1 MNAPPECPDQG
12 TELAAAV
19 RARVLPPDP
28 SPEAVALARHIV
40 DMAGD
45 SVAGIVFFGSR
56 KSRARPDP
64 SSAFDLFVVIEP
76 ARAFYERLAAHGSVR
91 RAPATLAALQAV
103 LPPNQIS
110 LAAGAA
116 DGAPR
121 AKCAVVTAD
130 DLRRQTSPRR
140 DDHFCL
146 GRLFQPTEILYAAPG
161 REAEIIAALVQA
173 HAFTYEWG
181 RPWLPARFDVGEY
194 CRTLLRVSFAA
205 EIRPEPEGR
214 AQALF
219 DAQDAYL
226 RPVYATLLAAL
237 AASGELREE
246 APGVYAL
253 VRPVGAFERLR
264 LAAYFR
270 WSKVRATVRWAKY
283 VITFDDWLDFIVRKA
298 RRHTGEDIVLSD
310 RERRMPL
317 LFLWPRVIHYLRH
330 KDRARE

>member
-1 MNAPPECPDQG
+1 MNAPPE
-12 TELAAAV
+12 LLAAV
-19 RARVLPPDP
+19 RARVLPADP

-40 DMAGD
+40 EIAGD
-45 SVAGIVFFGSR
+45 SVSAIVFFGSR

-64 SSAFDLFVVIEP
+64 YSAFDLFVVIEH
-76 ARAFYERLAAHGSVR
+76 ARAFYERLASRGAVR
-91 RAPATLAALQAV
+91 RSAAVLAALQAV

-110 LAAGAA
+110 LQAEPGEAT
-116 DGAPR
+116 PR
-121 AKCAVVTAD
+121 AKCAVVTTRG
-130 DLRRQTSPRR
+130 LRRQTSAQR

-161 REAEIIAALVQA
+161 REEETIVTLARA
-173 HAFTYEWG
+173 HALTYEWG
-181 RPWLPARFDVGEY
+181 RPWLPPRFDVGQY

-205 EIRPEPEGR
+205 EIRPEPAGR

-219 DAQDAYL
+219 DAQEEYL

-237 AASGELREE
+237 AAAGELHEI
-246 APGVYAL
+246 APGAYAL
-253 VRPVGAFERLR
+253 VRPVGAYERLR

-270 WSKVRATVRWAKY
+270 WSKVRATARWAKH
-283 VITFDDWLDFIVRKA
+283 VVTFDDWLDFIVRKA
-298 RRHTGEDIVLSD
+298 RRHTGEEIVLTD

>member
-1 MNAPPECPDQG
+1 MIAPPE
-12 TELAAAV
+12 LAAEV
-19 RARVLPPDP
+19 RARVQTADP
-28 SPEAVALARHIV
+28 APEAVALARHLV

-45 SVAGIVFFGSR
+45 SVAAIVFFGSR

-64 SSAFDLFVVIEP
+64 YSAYDLFVVVTG
-76 ARAFYERLAAHGSVR
+76 ARAFYDRLAAGGAVR
-91 RAPATLAALQAV
+91 RSGAVLAALQAV

-110 LAAGAA
+110 VTPEPGDAAS
-116 DGAPR
+116 R
-121 AKCAVVTAD
+121 AKCAVVTGAM
-130 DLRRQTSPRR
+130 LQRQTSAAR

-161 REAEIIAALVQA
+161 REEEILGALARA
-173 HAFTYEWG
+173 HALTYVWG

-219 DAQDAYL
+219 EAQKEYL

-237 AASGELREE
+237 ARAGELREE
-246 APGVYAL
+246 SPGVYAL
-253 VRPVGAFERLR
+253 VRPVTAYERLR
-264 LAAYFR
+264 LSAYFR
-270 WSKVRATVRWAKY
+270 WSMVRATARWAKY
-283 VITFDDWLDFIVRKA
+283 VITFDDWLEFIVRKA
-298 RRHTGEDIVLSD
+298 RRHTGEDIVLTD

-317 LFLWPRVIHYLRH
+317 VFLWPRVIHYLRH
-330 KDRARE
+330 KDRARS

>member
-1 MNAPPECPDQG
+1 MNAPP
-12 TELAAAV
+12 ELAAAV
-19 RARVLPPDP
+19 RARVLASDP
-28 SPEAVALARHIV
+28 SPEAAALARHIV
-40 DMAGD
+40 EMAGE
-45 SVAGIVFFGSR
+45 SVSAIVFFGSR

-64 SSAFDLFVVIEP
+64 GSAFDLFVVVADAP
-76 ARAFYERLAAHGSVR
+76 SFYRRLAVRGAVR
-91 RAPATLAALQAV
+91 RPPAVLSALQAV

-110 LAAGAA
+110 LAAEPGDA
-116 DGAPR
+116 APR
-121 AKCAVVTAD
+121 AKCAVITER
-130 DLRRQTSPRR
+130 DLRRQTSARR

-146 GRLFQPTEILYAAPG
+146 GRLFQPTDLLYAAPG
-161 REAEIIAALVQA
+161 HEEETVAALVQA
-173 HAFTYEWG
+173 HALTYEWG

-219 DAQDAYL
+219 EAQEAYL
-226 RPVYATLLAAL
+226 RPVYSTLLAAL

-246 APGVYAL
+246 APGVYGLA
-253 VRPVGAFERLR
+253 RPVGALERFR

-270 WSKVRATVRWAKY
+270 WSKVRATARWAKY

-298 RRHTGEDIVLSD
+298 RRHTGEDIVLTE

-330 KDRARE
+330 KDRARP

>member
-1 MNAPPECPDQG
+1 MNAPPE
-12 TELAAAV
+12 LLAAV
-19 RARVLPPDP
+19 RARVLTEP
-28 SPEAVALARHIV
+28 SPEAAALARHIV
-40 DMAGD
+40 DIAGD
-45 SVAGIVFFGSR
+45 SVSAIVFFGSR
-56 KSRARPDP
+56 KSRARPD
-64 SSAFDLFVVIEP
+64 SHSAFDLFVVADP
-76 ARAFYERLAAHGSVR
+76 ARTFYERLAARGAVR
-91 RAPATLAALQAV
+91 RSPAVLAALQAV

-110 LAAGAA
+110 LPPNGG

-121 AKCAVVTAD
+121 AKCAVVTGPV
-130 DLRRQTSPRR
+130 LRRQTSARR

-146 GRLFQPTEILYAAPG
+146 GRLFQPTEILYAARG
-161 REAEIIAALVQA
+161 REDETLAALVQA
-173 HAFTYEWG
+173 HALTYVWG

-219 DAQDAYL
+219 EAQESYL

-237 AASGELREE
+237 ATSGELREDV
-246 APGVYAL
+246 PGIYAL
-253 VRPVGAFERLR
+253 VRPAGRFERLR

-270 WSKVRATVRWAKY
+270 WSMVRATVRWAKY

-298 RRHTGEDIVLSD
+298 RRHTGEDIVLTD

-317 LFLWPRVIHYLRH
+317 VFLWPRVIHYLRH
-330 KDRARE
+330 KDRARP

>member
-1 MNAPPECPDQG
+1 M
-12 TELAAAV
+12 
-19 RARVLPPDP
+19 
-28 SPEAVALARHIV
+28 
-40 DMAGD
+40 
-45 SVAGIVFFGSR
+45 
-56 KSRARPDP
+56 
-64 SSAFDLFVVIEP
+64 
-76 ARAFYERLAAHGSVR
+76 
-91 RAPATLAALQAV
+91 
-103 LPPNQIS
+103 
-110 LAAGAA
+110 
-116 DGAPR
+116 
-121 AKCAVVTAD
+121 VTAD

-161 REAEIIAALVQA
+161 REDEIVAALVQA
-173 HAFTYEWG
+173 HALTYQWG

-219 DAQDAYL
+219 EAQEAYL

-246 APGVYAL
+246 APGVYSL
-253 VRPVGAFERLR
+253 VRPAGAFERLR

-298 RRHTGEDIVLSD
+298 RRHTGRGHRPERPRAPHAPALPVAARDPLPAPQGPRPAVKTPFAVFAAVLAAAVLSMAVYAPA
-310 RERRMPL
+310 RPRPGRRRGSQGLAVPARAGRLPRPL
-317 LFLWPRVIHYLRH
+317 VHVGAV
-330 KDRARE
+330 ARRSGCSSAWA

>member
-1 MNAPPECPDQG
+1 MNAPPD
-12 TELAAAV
+12 LASAV
-19 RARVLPPDP
+19 RSRVNAADP

-40 DMAGD
+40 AMAGD
-45 SVAGIVFFGSR
+45 SVSAIVFFGSR

-64 SSAFDLFVVIEP
+64 YSAYDLFVVITN
-76 ARAFYERLAAHGSVR
+76 ARAFYGRLAAAGAVR
-91 RAPATLAALQAV
+91 RSATVLAALQAV

-110 LAAGAA
+110 VTAVPG
-116 DGAPR
+116 DMAPR
-121 AKCAVVTAD
+121 AKCAVVTEAV
-130 DLRRQTSPRR
+130 LRRQTSLQR

-146 GRLFQPTEILYAAPG
+146 GRLFQPTEVLYAAPG
-161 REAEIIAALVQA
+161 REDEIVGALVQA
-173 HAFTYEWG
+173 HALTYVWG

-219 DAQDAYL
+219 EAQEGYL

-237 AASGELREE
+237 ATTGELREE
-246 APGVYAL
+246 APGLYAL
-253 VRPVGAFERLR
+253 AQPVGAYERLR

-270 WSKVRATVRWAKY
+270 WSMVRATARWAKY

-317 LFLWPRVIHYLRH
+317 VFLWPRVIHYLRH
-330 KDRARE
+330 KDRARP

>member
-1 MNAPPECPDQG
+1 MNAPPE
-12 TELAAAV
+12 LVAAV
-19 RARVLPPDP
+19 RARALPRGP

-40 DMAGD
+40 DMTGD
-45 SVAGIVFFGSR
+45 SVSAIVFFGSR

-64 SSAFDLFVVIEP
+64 YSAFDLFVVVEH
-76 ARAFYERLAAHGSVR
+76 ARAFYDRLVARGAVR
-91 RAPATLAALQAV
+91 RAPAVLAALQAL

-110 LAAGAA
+110 LAAQPGDA
-116 DGAPR
+116 APR
-121 AKCAVVTAD
+121 AKCAVVTVSEFT
-130 DLRRQTSPRR
+130 RQTSIRR
-140 DDHFCL
+140 NDHFCL

-161 REAEIIAALVQA
+161 REAEIVDALARA
-173 HAFTYEWG
+173 HALTYVWG

-219 DAQDAYL
+219 AAQEEYL

-237 AASGELREE
+237 AGAGELREE
-246 APGVYAL
+246 TAGEYSVA
-253 VRPVGAFERLR
+253 RPVTAGERLR
-264 LAAYFR
+264 LSWYFR

-298 RRHTGEDIVLSD
+298 RRHTGEDIVLTD

-317 LFLWPRVIHYLRH
+317 LFLWPRLIHYLRH
-330 KDRARE
+330 KDRARP

>member
-1 MNAPPECPDQG
+1 MSAPPELQ
-12 TELAAAV
+12 AAV
-19 RARVLPPDP
+19 RARVLPADP

-45 SVAGIVFFGSR
+45 GVAAIVFFGSR

-64 SSAFDLFVVIEP
+64 YSAYDLFVVIEG
-76 ARAFYERLAAHGSVR
+76 ARAFYERLAARGALR
-91 RAPATLAALQAV
+91 RSPAVLSALQAF
-103 LPPNQIS
+103 LAPNQIS
-110 LAAGAA
+110 VTAFPGDA
-116 DGAPR
+116 APR
-121 AKCAVVTAD
+121 AKCAVITAAQ
-130 DLRRQTSPRR
+130 LRRQTSRDR

-161 REAEIIAALVQA
+161 REEEILSALARA
-173 HAFTYEWG
+173 HALTFEWG
-181 RPWLPARFDVGEY
+181 RPWLPASFDVGDY
-194 CRTLLRVSFAA
+194 CRTLLKVSFAG

-219 DAQDAYL
+219 EAQESYL
-226 RPVYATLLAAL
+226 RPVYGAFLGTLA
-237 AASGELREE
+237 GGGTLREE

-253 VRPVGAFERLR
+253 ARPVGAYERLR

-270 WSKVRATVRWAKY
+270 WSMIRATVRWAKY
-283 VITFDDWLDFIVRKA
+283 VVTFDDWLDFIVRKA
-298 RRHTGEDIVLSD
+298 RRHTGEDIVLTD

-330 KDRARE
+330 KDRARP

>member
-1 MNAPPECPDQG
+1 MNAPPE
-12 TELAAAV
+12 LLAAV
-19 RARVLPPDP
+19 RARVRPPDP

-45 SVAGIVFFGSR
+45 SVCAIVFFGSR

-64 SSAFDLFVVIEP
+64 YSAYDLFVVVRD
-76 ARAFYERLAAHGSVR
+76 ARAFYERLAARGAVR
-91 RAPATLAALQAV
+91 RSPAVLAALQAV

-110 LAAGAA
+110 LRAEPA
-116 DGAPR
+116 DAVPR
-121 AKCAVVTAD
+121 AKCAVVTVPG
-130 DLRRQTSPRR
+130 LRRQTSRKR

-161 REAEIIAALVQA
+161 CEDETIAALAQA
-173 HAFTYEWG
+173 HALTYEWG
-181 RPWLPARFDVGEY
+181 RPWLPAHFDVAEY

-214 AQALF
+214 AQALYE
-219 DAQDAYL
+219 AQEAYL

-237 AASGELREE
+237 AASGELRED

-270 WSKVRATVRWAKY
+270 WSMVRATVRWAKY

-298 RRHTGEDIVLSD
+298 RRHSGEDIVLSE

-330 KDRARE
+330 KDRE

>member
-1 MNAPPECPDQG
+1 MNAPPE
-12 TELAAAV
+12 LLAAV
-19 RARVLPPDP
+19 RARVLPAAPA
-28 SPEAVALARHIV
+28 PEAAALARHILE
-40 DMAGD
+40 MAGD
-45 SVAGIVFFGSR
+45 SVSAIVFFGSR

-64 SSAFDLFVVIEP
+64 YSAFDLFVVADP
-76 ARAFYERLAAHGSVR
+76 PRAFYERLTARGALR
-91 RAPATLAALQAV
+91 RSPALLAALQAV

-110 LAAGAA
+110 LAAQPGDA
-116 DGAPR
+116 APR
-121 AKCAVVTAD
+121 AKCAVVTRR

-146 GRLFQPTEILYAAPG
+146 GRLFQPTEILYAAAG
-161 REAEIIAALVQA
+161 GEDEILAALVQA
-173 HAFTYEWG
+173 HAMTYVWG

-219 DAQDAYL
+219 EAQEPYL
-226 RPVYATLLAAL
+226 RPVYDTLLAAL
-237 AASGELREE
+237 AAAGELREE

-253 VRPVGAFERLR
+253 VRPVGVTERLR
-264 LAAYFR
+264 LAAYFH

-283 VITFDDWLDFIVRKA
+283 VVTFDDWLDFIVRKA

-330 KDRARE
+330 KDRGRP